1 MKTIAYYIS
10 DYGFGHAAR
19 SIAIIRELL
28 EKEPSYRVIICHSF
42 AMDFLRNSLPYDQVS
57 FRKIATDVGYFLK
70 EGSLEP
76 DKEKLAKEFD
86 RFVEDW
92 EKKILSEVPFFQL
105 AKVDLIITDI
115 SPLPLESADRVGI
128 PTIGISNFTWYTAYE
143 SLLDQKRLEIW
154 KSSYAKM
161 SYFFLLAGNRESD
174 WPCEKRLFPFFAC
187 KVQEDMVE
195 RIIDQVNPT
204 RKKTIIFFGLGMKI
218 EGIEVESL
226 PLWESDNCVF
236 IVSSNVK
243 VDRDNVFSIPIEET
257 ESQAYIAASDLVITK
272 AGWGTISEAVVYN
285 VPLLIFD

>member
-195 RIIDQVNPT
+195 RIIDQINPT